1 MIPTVRIS
9 SREVTALANRF
20 IDKISSAVG
29 TLYEPVHIKRMAK
42 AQAYAKIIEA
52 NAKGMTKLQKRAVDR
67 RMHEEERNQAN
78 MEAITTQAAKQL
90 EHTAKP
96 EELDDDWIID
106 FFGHARKVSDKH
118 MQSLWAKILV
128 GEANEPKSFAKVTLQ
143 TVRGSD
149 PDRG

>member
-67 RMHEEERNQAN
+67 
-78 MEAITTQAAKQL
+78 
-90 EHTAKP
+90 
-96 EELDDDWIID
+96 
-106 FFGHARKVSDKH
+106 
-118 MQSLWAKILV
+118 
-128 GEANEPKSFAKVTLQ
+128 
-143 TVRGSD
+143 
-149 PDRG
+149 